1 VIYCLI
7 VPQAGAQEVLTV
19 SCYSI
24 SIFHLF
30 IYYFYLLSLICLCFN
45 FDLFFFFCAALFFYS
60 LPFHFLSNY
69 SYFLFLP
76 IYTLIF
82 LILGISTLPFFYL
95 FHVFNALIYHS
106 HYLSGTSTYTVF
118 APTDAAF
125 NHLSTEE
132 INKMVSEKTT
142 AEALVNKHIVP
153 NTIYTAGMRFYQVKD
168 SLAEGKPITVQKS
181 GGKIWHFFE
190 GQVHKS
196 NLIYIIFRKNQNQ
209 RRLYC
214 HIQHSSNKWCHTS
227 NGCTTLSYTQHS
239 QPQSKIVYSL

>member
-1 VIYCLI
+1 M
-7 VPQAGAQEVLTV
+7 
-19 SCYSI
+19 
-24 SIFHLF
+24 
-30 IYYFYLLSLICLCFN
+30 
-45 FDLFFFFCAALFFYS
+45 
-60 LPFHFLSNY
+60 
-69 SYFLFLP
+69 SYFLISESFQITLKFFLMSG
-76 IYTLIF
+76 ILTLSF
-82 LILGISTLPFFYL
+82 FYFFFYL

-214 HIQHSSNKWCHTS
+214 HIQHSSNKWCDTS